1 MAGQGGTNTACAAC
15 KYQRR
20 KCAPDCPLSPYFPA
34 DQPKRFANVHKLFGV
49 SNTLRILKHV
59 DPSQRE
65 DTVKSI
71 AYEADT
77 REKDPVHGCLGVI
90 IMLQNQVSKL
100 KDELA
105 MAREQLYMLQQL
117 QCFESQQAAQ
127 SQHPMVASFAGVSS
141 SSAYAPGPVY
151 GSNAVLMHQSQNN
164 YCGLDNN
171 HLSGSMI
178 SLDDHYNL
186 RHESFDP
193 LKLQSATYD
202 HRYGITEADSSAL
215 HQVLAMGHMKA
226 AHDRAEAEL
235 PRIGS
240 YFGTTAHISSDQ
252 FDVDSHPPQ
261 MNNEAATLEQ
271 ADQQSNMH
279 TRALSN
285 GLVNLAVTS
294 ADNSGIRRANY
305 NLGIDHVGRD
315 HELRRAG
322 VYLTLTNQH

>member
-1 MAGQGGTNTACAAC
+1 
-15 KYQRR
+15 
-20 KCAPDCPLSPYFPA
+20 LSPYFPA

-127 SQHPMVASFAGVSS
+127 SQHPMVASFTGVSS

-178 SLDDHYNL
+178 SLDDHYSL

-202 HRYGITEADSSAL
+202 HR
-215 HQVLAMGHMKA
+215 
-226 AHDRAEAEL
+226 
-235 PRIGS
+235 
-240 YFGTTAHISSDQ
+240 
-252 FDVDSHPPQ
+252 
-261 MNNEAATLEQ
+261 
-271 ADQQSNMH
+271 
-279 TRALSN
+279 
-285 GLVNLAVTS
+285 
-294 ADNSGIRRANY
+294 
-305 NLGIDHVGRD
+305 
-315 HELRRAG
+315 
-322 VYLTLTNQH
+322 